1 MIPDLKINRCGFV
14 GRAAGQKS
22 FRTSLNVTD
31 RLAGCR
37 AAFFTRKTYKVVDKR
52 FFWQNFQQI
61 GSFRKQTLLLA
72 APGACGRHSS
82 FSFFAL
88 VSTERIGKQK
98 YLKQPQ
104 SDKLLSSQNQTY
116 IYWEAPPKMSIW
128 AQTDIQLHSS
138 IFQAFCYLEDVLII
152 GTPMAPPHGHF
163 AFCILH
169 SAFAFQILSLIL
181 NWGKG
186 LLMEE
191 IFLCK
196 LFEPVV
202 HCVSLR

>member
-14 GRAAGQKS
+14 GAAGQKS

-52 FFWQNFQQI
+52 FFRQNFQQI

-72 APGACGRHSS
+72 APGAGGRHSS

-116 IYWEAPPKMSIW
+116 IYWEAPPKIECLFGHCTNRVSTPPI
-128 AQTDIQLHSS
+128 
-138 IFQAFCYLEDVLII
+138 IFLGIFCRSAYWH
-152 GTPMAPPHGHF
+152 PHGYYVL
-163 AFCILH
+163 CILH
-169 SAFAFQILSLIL
+169 LSY
-181 NWGKG
+181 KY
-186 LLMEE
+186 
-191 IFLCK
+191 
-196 LFEPVV
+196 
-202 HCVSLR
+202 

>member
-1 MIPDLKINRCGFV
+1 
-14 GRAAGQKS
+14 
-22 FRTSLNVTD
+22 
-31 RLAGCR
+31 
-37 AAFFTRKTYKVVDKR
+37 
-52 FFWQNFQQI
+52 
-61 GSFRKQTLLLA
+61 
-72 APGACGRHSS
+72 
-82 FSFFAL
+82 
-88 VSTERIGKQK
+88 
-98 YLKQPQ
+98 
-104 SDKLLSSQNQTY
+104 
-116 IYWEAPPKMSIW
+116 MSIW

-138 IFQAFCYLEDVLII
+138 IFQALCYLEDVLII
-152 GTPMAPPHGHF
+152 GTPMAPPHGHCVL
-163 AFCILH
+163 CILH